1 MGAYSSVFEFRWL
14 GWKNRDI
21 PEIRGHTLALTF
33 WIDLAATM
41 AFHDPD
47 LRLRNVRRMEGSSC
61 GSDDDRDKTRGQ
73 LPAGKRRCQTA
84 IRVNH

>member
-21 PEIRGHTLALTF
+21 PEIRGHTLAWTF

-41 AFHDPD
+41 AFHDPT
-47 LRLRNVRRMEGSSC
+47 C
-61 GSDDDRDKTRGQ
+61 GCGTCDEWKVAPAAPMMTETKRGDNRPQ
-73 LPAGKRRCQTA
+73 ANADAKPQFA
-84 IRVNH
+84 